1 MEKTAAFNF
10 SLFALKQFSHW
21 FLDAKTELKA
31 FLRALNLFDV
41 RVKDLEAGVSRLSG
55 GNQQKLL
62 IAKMLETAPEI
73 IIFDEPTRG
82 IDIGTKG
89 QIYRLLAELT
99 QKGCAIIILSSDMNE
114 IIGLSH
120 RVAVMRDGQIAG
132 ILEGEDINNVEIM
145 RYAAGLKRQFSK
157 N

>member
-1 MEKTAAFNF
+1 
-10 SLFALKQFSHW
+10 
-21 FLDAKTELKA
+21 
-31 FLRALNLFDV
+31 
-41 RVKDLEAGVSRLSG
+41 
-55 GNQQKLL
+55 
-62 IAKMLETAPEI
+62 
-73 IIFDEPTRG
+73 
-82 IDIGTKG
+82 
-89 QIYRLLAELT
+89 
-99 QKGCAIIILSSDMNE
+99 MNE